1 MFADRYIRRVE
12 RRGCGWRLRRTD
24 EVWPTSAAG
33 DAAQP
38 AARQLR
44 QHRRR
49 HDRRLHPDILQ
60 RQIDDRGRDTRGT
73 AATVG
78 GGARGIR
85 RSKTAA
91 ERPPAKHAIYLQPKR
106 HSVDVGRHGDDCV
119 NRPASSAVQP
129 HNHSSEPYVI
139 LQSRLWQQMLN
150 DDFSQ
155 TGDRGINWLNYYN
168 LANNG

>member
-1 MFADRYIRRVE
+1 MFADRYIRRAE

-60 RQIDDRGRDTRGT
+60 RQIDARRPRPRHQRDSGD
-73 AATVG
+73 G
-78 GGARGIR
+78 GWRGARYSQVEDGSRETASEARYIFTVEKAFCWR
-85 RSKTAA
+85 RSPWRRLRESSNILSRSTAQSLEWA
-91 ERPPAKHAIYLQPKR
+91 VRPDSDSKCLMMIFHKQ
-106 HSVDVGRHGDDCV
+106 V
-119 NRPASSAVQP
+119 
-129 HNHSSEPYVI
+129 
-139 LQSRLWQQMLN
+139 
-150 DDFSQ
+150 
-155 TGDRGINWLNYYN
+155 TGELTN
-168 LANNG
+168 LTTTI

>member
-1 MFADRYIRRVE
+1 MPKDV
-12 RRGCGWRLRRTD
+12 
-24 EVWPTSAAG
+24 VAAG
-33 DAAQP
+33 AYDALVKFDQHL
-38 AARQLR
+38 QLAM
-44 QHRRR
+44 RRN
-49 HDRRLHPDILQ
+49 LQ
-60 RQIDDRGRDTRGT
+60 RVNYVNIDADTTAVFIQTFSSARSTPDDRGRNTRGA

-91 ERPPAKHAIYLQPKR
+91 ERPPAKRAIYLQSKR

-139 LQSRLWQQMLN
+139 LQSRL
-150 DDFSQ
+150 
-155 TGDRGINWLNYYN
+155 
-168 LANNG
+168 